1 MNELK
6 EQLMLCDDCKKI
18 PDIKSKLIKLE
29 NIRSCIKVNNK
40 PISQS
45 AKFIIDGSVCR
56 FMDNNESSDDEY
68 MEVPDSVE
76 LHSSEKSSDHFE
88 FLKYTTPPHY
98 GDVFD

>member
-1 MNELK
+1 MWWL
-6 EQLMLCDDCKKI
+6 QKI
-18 PDIKSKLIKLE
+18 PDIKSRLIKLE